1 MELISIVLW
10 LVFIFI
16 IFYVFSKIRNRKLLK
31 SVTKQNR
38 GTKSERDLV
47 LKLLKYGIPA
57 QTIFHDLYLKKHNG
71 NFSQIDLVV
80 ATKVGIIVF
89 EIKDYSGWIFGTGY
103 KPQWTKVLAYGK
115 QKYRFYNPI
124 MQNNKHIA
132 DLRKQLNENVPFYSV
147 VIFYGNCEL
156 KDISFVPNGT
166 FIVKS
171 ERVLEVMKII
181 MKKNEPANYINKNK
195 VVRIL
200 KESVNNGES
209 KLIQNQHV
217 ENIKDMKVKE
227 RIFD

>member
-156 KDISFVPNGT
+156 KDISFVPKGT

-217 ENIKDMKVKE
+217 ENIKDMKGKE